1 MATDKNTLDNLLEKL
16 GRFGLFTVRP
26 MMGEYLLYFNGKYI
40 GGIFDG
46 RPLIKITKSNAEK
59 LKNAEYLIPYPGS
72 SPHIY
77 LNTEAHGDDEIT
89 EFLKTTYEQ
98 MPEKKKK

>member
-1 MATDKNTLDNLLEKL
+1 MATDKTTLETVLERL
-16 GRFGLFTVRP
+16 SEFGLFTVRQ
-26 MMGEYLLYFNGKYI
+26 MMGDYLLYFNGKYI

-46 RPLIKITKSNAEK
+46 KALIKITKNNAEK
-59 LKNAEYLIPYPGS
+59 LKNAEYLIPYHGS

-77 LNTEAHGDDEIT
+77 LNTEAHGKDEIA
-89 EFLKTTYEQ
+89 EFLKITYEQ